1 LQTLGSPIMN
11 LKHVQRTS
19 IAVMIIIIAFLGL
32 IVVQVLLFQ
41 KAQEANRLS
50 FINRINYITQD
61 IVKSVRKMP
70 QLDVRLLDSSREN
83 HENLKHHIKLIVDS
97 TLAANAIQLKNEFGI
112 YLHEMDTDSDNYSY
126 QFGTLSRIINLN
138 ECANQFPAGK
148 DYGSLYLTDK
158 KNSETEHYHLAIY
171 MPDTS
176 PYLLSQISGL
186 LFISIVIALLLI
198 GSFVYFLKVIANQ
211 RKLSEMK
218 NDFINNLTHEFKTP
232 LFSISLASKF
242 IMNDKH
248 VKQDNNLNKYI
259 QLIDKENSRLKNN
272 VEKILQVAFF
282 DSGNFI
288 LDSKAVSMHKLIH
301 DVIMSFELA
310 VKEKSGSI
318 TLELCATNDTIN
330 GDEIHLKNM
339 LFNVVDNAIKYS
351 NGRPIIKISTGNSL
365 SKERNGETSELWIC
379 VSDKGIGMSN
389 ETKANI
395 FEKFY
400 RAHNGDIHDVK
411 GFGLGLSYV
420 KKIILAHKGNISIE
434 SELGQGTSFTIVL
447 PKNG

>member
-1 LQTLGSPIMN
+1 
-11 LKHVQRTS
+11 
-19 IAVMIIIIAFLGL
+19 
-32 IVVQVLLFQ
+32 
-41 KAQEANRLS
+41 
-50 FINRINYITQD
+50 
-61 IVKSVRKMP
+61 
-70 QLDVRLLDSSREN
+70 
-83 HENLKHHIKLIVDS
+83 
-97 TLAANAIQLKNEFGI
+97 
-112 YLHEMDTDSDNYSY
+112 MDTDSDNYSY

-310 VKEKSGSI
+310 AKEKSGSI